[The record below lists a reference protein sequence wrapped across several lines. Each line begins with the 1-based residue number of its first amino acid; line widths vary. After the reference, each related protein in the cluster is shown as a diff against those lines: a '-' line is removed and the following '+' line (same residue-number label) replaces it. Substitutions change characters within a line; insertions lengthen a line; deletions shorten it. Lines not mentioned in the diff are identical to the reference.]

1 MKLLEFIQDGDDLA
15 EYLPSPAANRTLRKL
30 LEDLKKI
37 GSVSKELQLKSVSIA
52 DVRSYFDALI
62 ELWPEFATYLGPRAA
77 IVHNLHFE
85 AGCVKV
91 QRGESAELTRS
102 EKAALSRFA
111 VLEAVEQPLAADHET
126 TGSFV
131 EQVKKKRK
139 TSTPTATYML
149 LQSVPPL
156 QTRWSTFSVWPRPP
170 SAFIGSVFNQL
181 DWR

>member
-1 MKLLEFIQDGDDLA
+1 MVNRYVKLLEFIQDDDDLA

-37 GSVSKELQLKSVSIA
+37 ESVSKELQSKSVSIA

-62 ELWPEFATYLGPRAA
+62 ELWSEFATYLGKLNP
-77 IVHNLHFE
+77 HFE

-91 QRGESAELTRS
+91 QRGESAKLTRS

-126 TGSFV
+126 MGSFV
-131 EQVKKKRK
+131 E
-139 TSTPTATYML
+139 
-149 LQSVPPL
+149 
-156 QTRWSTFSVWPRPP
+156 
-170 SAFIGSVFNQL
+170 
-181 DWR
+181 